1 MNYNQPPSTFW
12 SFHWN
17 GTYQNHEGEILF
29 KMDNDEVTRLVYVDF
44 RKAFEVIDHNLLLK
58 KLSETVKTTWTFE
71 AY

>member
-1 MNYNQPPSTFW
+1 
-12 SFHWN
+12 
-17 GTYQNHEGEILF
+17 
-29 KMDNDEVTRLVYVDF
+29 MDNDEVTRLVYVDF